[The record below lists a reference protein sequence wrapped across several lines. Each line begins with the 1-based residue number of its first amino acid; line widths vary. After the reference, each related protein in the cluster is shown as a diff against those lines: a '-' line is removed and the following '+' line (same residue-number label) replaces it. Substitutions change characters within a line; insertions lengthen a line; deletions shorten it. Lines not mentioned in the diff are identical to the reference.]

1 MTKPEGQEGTA
12 LSAEWWVL
20 QETAGHCS
28 FASTPGHAVSRG
40 AIFVACEGEEC
51 LHGRSIFPLCLSL
64 YPKIVRKIPKIQNV
78 FSQNQDPGLVIH
90 EPKIIAAG
98 DIRKG

>member
-1 MTKPEGQEGTA
+1 M
-12 LSAEWWVL
+12 
-20 QETAGHCS
+20 
-28 FASTPGHAVSRG
+28 FAR
-40 AIFVACEGEEC
+40 
-51 LHGRSIFPLCLSL
+51 GRSIFPLCLSL

-78 FSQNQDPGLVIH
+78 FLQNQDPGLMIH